1 MKNSWLKM
9 KMPIM
14 KADTTHPLFISK
26 NLSLAFRGIA
36 ILIVIASH
44 YAEWIYTEPAF
55 PVFTK
60 AVSTWGPPGVDIFFL
75 LSGYG
80 LFKSAEKGIDLTFIR
95 KRFTGMYLPYLII
108 AGLIFVYSGAW
119 KEADAQFILN
129 YLTAADFWYIRV
141 LAVFYLIFIVSSL
154 FLKDFSPIA
163 VSAAVAA
170 YSVYLFQTGHH
181 DFWILSNAAFPMGV
195 CAATFEKFL
204 PDIMAKPLTRAGILL
219 AGITGAVI
227 SYLNMVKNG
236 GSGNEMSFSAEL
248 WMNIF
253 IALSIYGAAVLI
265 KNYKGCIL
273 PAVGKQSLYIYLLHS
288 VIFYALIFRLDRIG
302 YGPAVAVTALIT
314 VAVCTVPGILL
325 TGRKKA
331 S

>member
-1 MKNSWLKM
+1 M
-9 KMPIM
+9 IR
-14 KADTTHPLFISK
+14 ISQ
-26 NLSLAFRGIA
+26 NLSLALRGIA

-55 PVFTK
+55 PVITSNVK
-60 AVSTWGPPGVDIFFL
+60 TWGPPGVDIFFL

-80 LFKSAEKGIDLTFIR
+80 LYISASKGIDLTFVR

-108 AGLIFVYSGAW
+108 AALINLYSGAW
-119 KEADAQFILN
+119 KEFSPGMLFD

-154 FLKDFSPIA
+154 FLKDFSPVA
-163 VSAAVAA
+163 VGLGVAA
-170 YSVYLFQTGHH
+170 YSVYLFNAGYH
-181 DFWILSNAAFPMGV
+181 DFWILSNAAFPIGV
-195 CAATFEKFL
+195 CAAAAEKYF
-204 PDIMAKPLTRAGILL
+204 PDIMSKIWVRIGILFT
-219 AGITGAVI
+219 GISGAVI
-227 SYLNMVKNG
+227 AFLVMSKKG
-236 GSGNEMSFSAEL
+236 GSGNEESFAAEL

-253 IALSIYGAAVLI
+253 ITLLIYGAALLI
-265 KNYKGCIL
+265 KDYKGRIL

-288 VIFYALIFRLDRIG
+288 VLFYALIFRLDRIG
-302 YGPAVAVTALIT
+302 YGPAVLITAFIT
-314 VAVCTVPGILL
+314 VAVCTIPGTLL